1 MAETIESGGERLE
14 KGEVVEVR
22 CFGVPDDKVR
32 NIRTRTTAEIFN
44 DKLGIWQRVVLV
56 DYYDD
61 CPVCRRR
68 MHVLAVEGTTWFAC
82 CSAECYKKVEE
93 KAKELGGLH
102 EALGYFRRKFEG
114 GVNG

>member
-1 MAETIESGGERLE
+1 
-14 KGEVVEVR
+14 
-22 CFGVPDDKVR
+22 
-32 NIRTRTTAEIFN
+32 
-44 DKLGIWQRVVLV
+44 
-56 DYYDD
+56 
-61 CPVCRRR
+61 